1 MLEKNTILHLLSF
14 ILALVLDCDELTHYA
29 KSFIADIT
37 LCAIA
42 ALLCM
47 MMVLFS
53 MSALFC
59 KPWSV
64 SNILSSEGVVQRCSI
79 ENVLLEISQNS
90 QENTFIKKESLAQ
103 VFFCKICEISKNIF
117 FTEHLRWQLSSAPYY
132 LLS

>member
-1 MLEKNTILHLLSF
+1 MLEKNTILHLFSF

-90 QENTFIKKESLAQ
+90 QENTTAEVYFKKETLVQMFSRK
-103 VFFCKICEISKNIF
+103 FCGIF
-117 FTEHLRWQLSSAPYY
+117 KKSVFTEQFS
-132 LLS
+132 